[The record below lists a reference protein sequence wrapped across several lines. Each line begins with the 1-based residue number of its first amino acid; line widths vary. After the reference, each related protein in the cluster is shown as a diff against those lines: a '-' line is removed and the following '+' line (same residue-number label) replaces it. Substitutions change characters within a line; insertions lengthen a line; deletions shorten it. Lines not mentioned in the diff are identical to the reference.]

1 MPLIN
6 PKCEQIYVH
15 NFLLYCCTN
24 ANKNRSVEQACK
36 IFPGLLYQIWL
47 SCPHCQDVGIMLSFT
62 VLSLL
67 LPLLPP
73 LSFRKEM
80 FCIIFISTKIIWWDL
95 RRACI
100 THFQVLSWATGLQFL
115 LVEKVDGWIYSF
127 TWKCLK
133 LQQPFFFFLLNN
145 KDLYFCTFTARP
157 CIFPLASPPTSFFSF
172 LPFQRHTHTQML
184 FGPKWT
190 HVGMEPTKISQTR

>member
-36 IFPGLLYQIWL
+36 VFPGLLYQIWL
-47 SCPHCQDVGIMLSFT
+47 SCSHCQDVGSMLSFT

-115 LVEKVDGWIYSF
+115 LFEKVDGWIYSF
-127 TWKCLK
+127 TWKCLEATTTFF
-133 LQQPFFFFLLNN
+133 LFFFWTT
-145 KDLYFCTFTARP
+145 KIYTFV
-157 CIFPLASPPTSFFSF
+157 PLQLDHVSSPPTSFFSF
-172 LPFQRHTHTQML
+172 LPFQHTHKKCYLDQNEHM
-184 FGPKWT
+184 
-190 HVGMEPTKISQTR
+190 

>member
-6 PKCEQIYVH
+6 PKCKQIYVH
-15 NFLLYCCTN
+15 NFLLYCCIN

-36 IFPGLLYQIWL
+36 VFPGLLYQIWL

-127 TWKCLK
+127 TWKCLEATTT
-133 LQQPFFFFLLNN
+133 FFFFFFFLNN
-145 KDLYFCTFTARP
+145 KDLYFRTFTARP
-157 CIFPLASPPTSFFSF
+157 RIFPSQPFFLF
-172 LPFQRHTHTQML
+172 LTIPTHTQKML

-190 HVGMEPTKISQTR
+190 HVGIEPTKISQTR